1 MINSVVISCIYL
13 LPPEEQ
19 VVFPHSQV
27 ANRAH
32 HEQFDHSVKV

>member
-1 MINSVVISCIYL
+1 MINSVVIGYIYL
-13 LPPEEQ
+13 LPPKEQ
-19 VVFPHSQV
+19 VVFSHSQV